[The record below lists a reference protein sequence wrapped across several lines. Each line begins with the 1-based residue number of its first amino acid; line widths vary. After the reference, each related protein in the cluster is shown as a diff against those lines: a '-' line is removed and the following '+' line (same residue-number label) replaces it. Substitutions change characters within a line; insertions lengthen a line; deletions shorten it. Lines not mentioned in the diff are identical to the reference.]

1 MDITPEQ
8 LALLPMWYLAFL
20 LSLTCH
26 EGAHALFAKLGGDP
40 TAFHAGQASLNP
52 LPHIRREP
60 FGTIIFPLLTYFM
73 GGWMM
78 GWASAP
84 YDPIWQ
90 QKYPR
95 RAAGMALAGPVANFT
110 LAIIAGLAMRSGL
123 ALRWFTLPDRLS
135 FDHLI
140 GAPAGAAEG
149 AATFLSILF
158 SLNILLG
165 AFNLIPLPP
174 LDGAAV
180 ITMAMPY
187 RIALR
192 YLALAYNRMFAI
204 LGLVVA
210 WYFFDPVFRPVFN
223 SAIRALYW
231 GYPVS

>member
-8 LALLPMWYLAFL
+8 LALLPMWYIAFL

-84 YDPIWQ
+84 YDPLWQ

-110 LAIIAGLAMRSGL
+110 LAILAGVAMRTGL
-123 ALRWFTLPDRLS
+123 ALRWFTLPDSLRYE
-135 FDHLI
+135 HLI

-165 AFNLIPLPP
+165 SFNLIPLPP

-180 ITMAMPY
+180 VTMVMPY

-192 YLALAYNRMFAI
+192 YLAFAYNRMFAI

-210 WYFFDPVFRPVFN
+210 WYFFDRVFRPVFD